1 MNGLLLAARL
11 GLACAL
17 VVAGVAK
24 LVDLNGA
31 RRSLEQF
38 GVPARLVSPVA
49 VGLSALEI
57 AMGLALV
64 PVASAWGAALAA
76 TVLLS
81 VFTAAVA
88 VALTRGVEADCHCF
102 GRISSRPIGAGTLAR
117 NAALVA
123 LAVFVAVAGAHSAG
137 TSATAWIAS
146 LSTGEA
152 VALGL
157 CVVLALAV
165 LFNAAFLVQLLR
177 QNGRLWAELDEL
189 RATVAGGSAGKSSA
203 DIAFGEPLPAVALGD
218 LEGHRVDLRD
228 VVGGGTD
235 TLLFFSDPRCAA
247 CDRLLPEI
255 GRRQR
260 DPAADPRVV
269 MLSLGDPELNR
280 IKAAEHGIGP
290 VLLHEGFDFPRSL
303 GIAGMPGAVL
313 VDGDGRVASNPAVGA
328 EGVSAL
334 LAAAGSAQL
343 TVIEAAR

>member
-1 MNGLLLAARL
+1 L

-38 GVPARLVSPVA
+38 GVPGRLVSPVA
-49 VGLSALEI
+49 VGLSVLEI
-57 AMGLALV
+57 AVGLALV

-76 TVLLS
+76 TALLLA
-81 VFTAAVA
+81 FTVTVA
-88 VALTRGVEADCHCF
+88 VALARGVEADCHCF
-102 GRISSRPIGAGTLAR
+102 GRISSRPIGPGTLAR
-117 NAALVA
+117 NVALVA
-123 LAVFVAVAGAHSAG
+123 LAVFVAVAGADDAG
-137 TSATAWIAS
+137 TSATAWIAR

-157 CVVLALAV
+157 CVVLAPAV
-165 LFNAAFLVQLLR
+165 LFNAAFLVQLTR

-189 RATVAGGSAGKSSA
+189 RAAVARGSTGKSSSA
-203 DIAFGEPLPAVALGD
+203 IGFGEPVPAVALGD
-218 LEGHRVDLRD
+218 LEGHQVALRD
-228 VVGGGTD
+228 VIAGGGE
-235 TLLFFSDPRCAA
+235 TLLFFTDPRCGA

-260 DPAADPRVV
+260 DTAADPRVV

-290 VLLHEGFDFPRSL
+290 VLLHEGFDLPRSL
-303 GIAGMPGAVL
+303 GIAGLPGAVL
-313 VDGDGRVASNPAVGA
+313 VDGDGRVASDPAVGA
-328 EGVSAL
+328 ESVSAL
-334 LAAAGSAQL
+334 LAAVGPAQL
-343 TVIEAAR
+343 AVVEATR